1 MEERRCT
8 SPLIRSS
15 AHPFPQY
22 GTMSTTGFTCRYDS
36 MIFDTGRDVL
46 QRVPMREPLRGT
58 RQHVEDLLE
67 ANPEAAGLVES
78 LQG

>member
-1 MEERRCT
+1 
-8 SPLIRSS
+8 
-15 AHPFPQY
+15 
-22 GTMSTTGFTCRYDS
+22 